1 MYARISK
8 KIDWIQDQITKCN
21 KRTRVV
27 CVLCQSFRR
36 FYLLISAL
44 DFTHLQFDFSYS
56 MAQTS
61 PDEDTKR
68 GYRYLAKLVKNSRGD
83 TESLCG
89 SSTLIN
95 PNVLLTSASVA
106 SDCYPCEATRDKNC
120 TYDKTQRT
128 RIEYN
133 RRDPEELNFN
143 RRELQNKNNKC
154 TEKMVKLNKNGC
166 GGRNGGGGNSV
177 FFVERHPSFDNK
189 TLSNDFAIICLQESV
204 TGVKTLDM
212 NYNIEVPPAKDD
224 TLQAIGWLPGATNK
238 TSTPKIVNV
247 LQTKCS
253 GGGGNNTLCAA
264 IPEKENSCNGNDDLG
279 MYLYSA

>member
-1 MYARISK
+1 V
-8 KIDWIQDQITKCN
+8 QQEN
-21 KRTRVV
+21 KSGV
-27 CVLCQSFRR
+27 CTLSIVSAVLSSHLCIG
-36 FYLLISAL
+36 FYSSPI
-44 DFTHLQFDFSYS
+44 FDFSYS
-56 MAQTS
+56 LVQTS

-68 GYRYLAKLVKNSRGD
+68 GYRYLAKLVKNGRGE

-106 SDCYPCEATRDKNC
+106 TDCYPCEATRDKNC
-120 TYDKTQRT
+120 THDKTQRT
-128 RIEYN
+128 RIDYN

-212 NYNIEVPPAKDD
+212 NYNIEVPAKDD

-253 GGGGNNTLCAA
+253 DDLPGNNTLCAA
-264 IPEKENSCNGNDDLG
+264 IPEKENACNGNDDLG
-279 MYLYSA
+279 MYLYYSA